1 MNKIFRTVWNHH
13 RRQIVVVNENTTS
26 HSQATGSSE
35 TSSVERFSSKTK
47 ALVVSALASAVCAC
61 FALPAQASWIT
72 DHGGSDNRLDWI
84 VGTEGTT
91 TWNPLQNQEF
101 EILQGETLNVGST
114 GSNHVEF
121 SKYTLPNV
129 TAGNRITNRGTYN
142 IHWVGNKAQAG
153 AENEGNFLDNYGKV
167 NIVFDQTPN
176 FGPDVSQAN
185 GNAIHNISAW
195 EVYKW
200 NMDGSDATWLK
211 DKPAFYNREGAE
223 FTIDVNVDATKL
235 TADQDPLKRDKT
247 ITGFAI
253 DGENDRAHMVA
264 KNAGKMGIAI
274 ENAGAKTYGVWVNFD
289 NSFINEKTGVLEI
302 VTSFKKPAS
311 NFLNLDEYSLGLA
324 LGGSGSFQNDGTV
337 KVDVEG
343 SRTITAINGA
353 GSSPLTAK
361 FVNSAGATMIGNATT
376 NVGGT
381 ALVVGLGANDLF
393 ENYGTLT
400 GTALAN
406 GGVAQA
412 IGLNNPESMINNYAG
427 ATLDLTAKSVYS
439 PESSQKA
446 HAEGI
451 YLNDGE
457 KFLNHGNATLT
468 AIVDGAGTANVMNGW
483 GINATDASKAGTTV
497 SNDGTMVINY
507 TGALGGGIKAET
519 PQLENANQ
527 LTINVNRTDAEVIR
541 TDVKG
546 IYVVKGGSLLNTK
559 DLDVVITANV
569 DSKENFDKKFQAS
582 GGSASGIFATAT
594 DATPVFTNKGHA
606 NVQVTLKNNVDGLS
620 SGVRGNGVYL
630 EGNGSNSGTL
640 DIHLDA
646 NYGTV
651 TKDFDVFA
659 ASGFWLNGDAKRYG
673 TPRFENTGSLNI
685 NTNFVADGIQL
696 VEMTGPNSKGWSR
709 GLEIHGQGTFVNNGQ
724 LKSVSTGNVITEG
737 LGVQGGEFINNK
749 DAEFV
754 ATSDGQYALGA
765 LISMPTA
772 SFEQVPPTVT
782 NVNGATLTLTATA
795 KNGTSSALYQ
805 SAGITTNAGTLLL
818 NSTGKNARGI
828 VLSNYETSLD
838 QNLVPVLNNTGT
850 LTITANS
857 LEDGQPSSLHE
868 VHGILLHKGEVNNS
882 GTITTNVTGDGLVEG
897 LKVTQTMFNNKLG
910 GVLNINSV
918 SNKDVY
924 QDGIAAGV
932 SIGANGNVVNAGEL
946 NIDMESHAHFI
957 KGIAFLDRTS
967 QLTNTGSIS
976 ITGTNHGDGTTV
988 VVPSL
993 SDTKNAYGIY
1003 MNKSEQFAND
1013 GTVEIAVNSLKGVSM
1028 GIGVHDAEF
1037 TNNEHGNLNITTK
1050 AYEKQAYGID
1060 VYGASGRSN
1069 NAGTITFDVTGG
1081 TTTSSH
1087 ATGLLVSNG
1096 GFYGNTGTL
1105 DFNLHGV
1112 TSVDSNAE
1120 VLAIDLTR
1128 ENTKFKNQGRIDI
1141 TGRRTGDIA
1150 TSGDLLGIRVNN
1162 GAVFENTDAGTIS
1175 IDLGATGN
1183 NKYGNNFAV
1192 SVFNASTFGNKGT
1205 INITLDQEAN
1215 NIGTLHG
1222 LMLGAD
1228 AIVNNAASALIKID
1242 VAPEDVASGHVWAIN
1257 GEGASIRNYG
1267 TIETNGAIKVGSI
1280 IGSSASL
1287 DGGTVKLTGK
1297 DAVSTV
1303 ATELKTGTLEN
1314 AGTLTVGSKTSPS
1327 WAVNVYDLK
1336 NTGTL
1341 NAGTIFVINSLDN
1354 AGVVN
1359 VDTTQRI
1366 ALSTY
1371 GKEVASGQHASIVN
1385 RESGQLTI
1393 NVDADPAITSLQAY
1407 VAGIDLFGPTNQPT
1421 MTGGDFT
1428 NLGTA
1433 TVSIVADRGHTYGI
1447 IADSTYES
1455 TIRNDNT
1462 LTIDVTKSASDATYG
1477 TWGIRGNHATSIIN
1491 NGTLSINGDSTGDG
1505 FLQGIALYGSDTK
1518 RGSYRNDGLATIT
1531 LVGNKNLD
1539 PSTATNAG
1547 AIGLNLSNSDAVNTS
1562 EMVFNVDGHRSDAI
1576 KLQNGS
1582 SLVNSGNITVNTNPS
1597 EGMDLA
1603 LDMIGGS
1610 HFTNAEGASF
1620 TFNYLSDD
1628 PALASA
1634 STDGIKLLDEG
1645 TVLDN
1650 SGNIAIN
1657 LKHLGERD
1665 DAILLKGLVVHT
1677 GATLNNAGTIEFSSE
1692 TNKSASVIDGAMA
1705 VNGTL
1710 VNNGTVDLDVI
1721 SHESDRQVWV
1731 GNGTLQNKNVLTMTA
1746 LNDGTGD
1753 VVGFM
1758 HDWKSVL
1765 PEEKTLNITNERV
1778 MNLTLTAEN
1787 GSAILY
1793 DMQGKER
1800 FENAVGA
1807 TVNTTVSGGSAA
1819 KGWVMG
1825 DTSVLVNE
1833 GQVDLK
1839 LEGLNQNTVLAGVEA
1854 LGEGVTATNNS
1865 TFSLT
1870 LAGTGAS
1877 ATGLKGNATGALFTN
1892 TGTLTV
1898 KNEGQFDQ
1906 VAGIDWNG
1914 KFNNEGVITLD
1925 MTRASGESGAVNGL
1939 LLGDAFK
1946 FENKTNG
1953 TLKIDI
1959 ASQDVAKSDVF
1970 AINGEGATI
1979 KNLGLIETN
1988 GAINVG
1994 TIYGD
1999 ATSPNGG
2006 VLKLTGRE
2014 SVSTVTGQLSLGRIE
2029 NAGTLTVGTVH
2040 ALSGPNS
2047 GTALK
2052 AYDLINTGTL
2062 NADTA
2067 WFTNTFTNE
2076 GEVNISTTTNR
2087 IALST
2092 LGKDKST
2099 GEHVT
2104 ILNKKD
2110 GVLNIS
2116 TKPNESLTADSKHVA
2131 GIDLFSSGDL
2141 QTSVGG
2147 DFINLGTTNIDV
2159 ESHKG
2164 HTYGIVADSSAGG
2177 KNSTIRN
2184 DGSLTIDVAKLS
2196 DDDTTSVRGIHT
2208 LSGVSI
2214 INNGTLTINASKQDN
2229 QRLYGVVLDGSETDR
2244 NTFHNTKD
2252 MSITLTENGLPSV
2265 DKIANEGLYG
2275 LHLSYTDAVNT
2286 GNLNLNLDGYRA
2298 EGIRVRHAST
2308 FLNQGA
2314 VNVSIKPK
2322 DSALLGDVAKQGN
2335 NYALQVIE
2343 GSTFKNDV
2351 NGTITYRYENDNAQ
2365 LTTAF
2370 TDGLAISGEGSE
2382 FTNLGSIDI
2391 HLKDLG
2397 ERQASK
2403 WMKGILVGSMGTL
2416 TNEGNIHLTS
2426 ETNRAT
2432 ESIDG
2437 VIAVNGQL
2445 VNRGDMIVNATS
2457 HESDRQFLV
2466 GSGHLQN
2473 QKNLTLTLIND
2484 GSGNV
2489 AGFNH
2494 DWTNCTPDL
2503 QTLHVQNEKDMNLTL
2518 KALNGTATIFD
2529 MVGQERFDNGA
2540 TGVITAGVSG
2550 GAGAN
2555 GWSLADTS
2563 IFANDNEINLTLTG
2577 LSDSAKLASL
2587 TMLGGEA
2594 VATNSGTMNITLAGQ
2609 GAEAYGLKSTV
2620 ADALFTND
2628 GVLNIEATGTFTQ
2641 ASGMDWAGT
2650 VANAGEINSNV
2661 GLKIG
2666 TVTGTG
2672 TLTVTGGDV
2681 SVDQLNDQRQVILTN
2696 VGTAN
2701 FGTIVMKSGSLEVNS
2716 KTTIANVTGNTSIK
2730 NLTNAGNLTLGGT
2743 LTLGASGAPGA
2754 LNNTGTLTI
2763 KGHTTAVGSITN
2775 SGRFT
2780 AQDMD
2785 VQGSVYNRRTGVMQ
2799 TGTLT
2804 VRGDKALTNEGEM
2817 TVADNSSVFGTLTNT
2832 GSIYLY
2838 DKSLV
2843 GEDGKIENRDELL
2856 VFGSLEV
2863 NGLLINL
2870 GTSKTQEL
2878 ILNGESISGTSG
2890 SFFMADRADVGAE
2903 SIAQSGQVNGK
2914 RTNFGKDYWGTVT
2927 VNAVYENHDLVFAGS
2942 NDAILDQLGQGLSG
2956 TGMTVTAEGSILN
2969 QSGATL
2975 QINGALDNSG
2985 SVTGGTLAL
2994 DASSQLTN
3002 RNTINVDALTG
3013 SDITITQGEAGATLT
3028 TAKNEVTN
3036 SNFILTQGNAS
3047 FDTLGTGNT
3056 YQLGGHVGDSV
3067 TVDLGRLTSDST
3079 INIGQGAELAV
3090 TTIDLD
3096 GVKANTVVLDGGT
3109 LKTSLDQIFADVAVN
3124 GAVDIDAQSSKD
3136 TVNVSGMTVATNV
3149 GAIKDAVSTGIAFN
3163 SGTVAFTDR
3172 VFSLE
3177 VTNDVLAKLEA
3188 DDGGNLEVA
3197 FNGKAAGVDAFT
3209 VDIANQITAT
3219 KPNGGSTYAVFT
3231 GETLVNKDT
3240 TQPGLTH
3247 TQLVVGSVDPLG
3259 RYTPNKNAHHLTQ
3272 SMGFKN
3278 VTGVTGGLY
3287 INDAR
3292 FVLVGDAKQSIDLAD
3307 GLVQV
3312 IGGEDG
3318 LVLGSYGSEVATKGH
3333 LAELNLG
3340 VFAEQGGYT
3349 VAGGATDV
3357 HNGDFVVDTLRLGGT
3372 LTVGDADRSD
3382 KGNAKLTIGSLTG
3395 YNGDVH
3401 NYGDT
3406 TITTIAVADN
3416 KSSMQIHNHG
3426 KLEIQ
3431 NGTLEGRLENKV
3443 GAKVTTGDV
3452 TLAYTE
3458 SVNDGTWLADA
3469 LTIAG
3474 SKKYIGD
3481 MIGRGELLNAGT
3493 LTVNKDL
3500 TLGSTLLSD
3509 DVASGGVLINRSTLK
3524 NRPAKLT
3531 VNGTLSM
3538 DGKSIFVNDGR
3549 YASVTANA
3557 LTMAAGSSF
3566 TNQKGG
3572 TVSVTE
3578 HGQIEGQY
3586 KNDAT
3591 SSFGSLTVTQT
3602 GAVTNTGT
3610 LTVTGQTELAGSITG
3625 SGNVTAG
3632 NLTVDATGVLA
3643 MTGTG
3648 ALTAQV
3654 VVVNAGGKVSVAGD
3668 SQLNALTATN
3678 AGELAFGSL
3687 AMTGDLSLTGSVM
3700 TALLSNAGNVTLAN
3714 STLTSKHDV
3723 TLGALAMTGS
3733 EATLGN
3739 ATMTGN
3745 IDLTGGQ
3752 LTTGTLTGESLTL
3765 RDQASLTAGNTHV
3778 ASLNATTGTL
3788 SLGTL
3793 TVDGD
3798 ITLDASTVTAQLIS
3812 GGNASLTNGSTFNG
3826 TGSKAT
3832 LNSLS
3837 LASGST
3843 MTVDRLAVT
3852 NAVNVAG
3859 VGSAF
3864 TGALTQGGVTTV
3876 TDGGQIVSTGATT
3889 LDSLTMTDAKDSS
3902 FGTLT
3907 VNGDVSLTNTNLT
3920 ANLVKGGATTL
3931 TGSQLTSTG
3940 MSELASLTLSGASS
3954 ASFGT
3959 LNVAG
3964 ALSVDGSV
3972 LNAQIAH
3979 GGATTVS
3986 NGGQVLSTGST
3997 TLDSL
4002 TMTNAQDSTF
4012 GTLTINGGVTLA
4024 GTNLTADLLS
4034 AGDVLIHQG
4043 ATIAST
4049 GTSHLGSLTMTDA
4062 GTSTMGDVTVDGAV
4076 SLTNTN
4082 LTANLVKG
4090 DVTTLT
4096 GSTLISTGSS
4106 ELASLTLNQN
4116 SNAQFGKL
4124 AVAGALSVDG
4134 SVLNG
4139 QITHGGATTV
4149 SNGGQVQSTGSTTL
4163 DSLTMT
4169 DAEDSTF
4176 GTLTVKGDVTLAGT
4190 NLTAD
4195 LLSANDVLIHQGAT
4209 IASTGTSHLGSLT
4222 MTDAGTSSMGDVTV
4236 DGVVSL
4242 TNTNLTANLV
4252 KGGVTT
4258 LTGSQ
4263 LTSTGVSDLASLT
4276 LSGASSA
4283 SFGTLNVAGVLS
4295 VDGSVL
4301 NGQIIKGGATE
4312 VTNGGQITSTGAT
4325 TLDSLT
4331 MTNAQDSSFG
4341 TLTVKGDVALTGS
4354 KLTADL
4360 RQAGNV
4366 SLMNATLTSNGQTI
4380 VDSLSLAD
4388 GSNAKFET
4396 LTVNGAMS
4404 VAGSVLKGQIAK
4416 AGATEVTKDG
4426 QIVSTGATTLD
4437 SLTMTD
4443 AKDSSFGALT
4453 VNGDV
4458 SLTNTKLIAN
4468 LVKGGATSLT
4478 GSQLTSTG
4486 TSELASLALSG
4497 ASTASFGTLN
4507 VTGALSV
4514 DGSVLNAQIA
4524 HGGAT
4529 IVTNAGQITSTG
4541 STTLDSLTMT
4551 DAKDSTF
4558 GTLTVNGNVAL
4569 TGSKL
4574 TADLRQAGNVTLTN
4588 ATLLSTAKTTMADYS
4603 QTGGVGSFGAVTAN
4617 NVNVTDGAFTTAGLV
4632 AQSAT
4637 FAGKTSQVA
4646 LNGTTHLGS
4655 LTISGTNVST
4665 DALTVTDKLVND
4677 SLLTGSSLTAN
4688 GADGAL
4694 VTVNNTGTI
4703 RFDTASGKVTY
4714 TQSEG
4719 ELDITKNNFTGSTFD
4734 VTGGIVSTDTLGKG
4748 NAWTLGGVMDS
4759 SVTMNI
4765 NTLTSDS
4772 TVSIKDGATLETS
4785 IIALNGK
4792 ANTVV
4797 LDGGTLSTMIDQ
4809 IFTDV
4814 RKDEGIDIEAGKPGD
4829 IVDVEGLNAVVG
4841 VGAIKDS
4848 VSAGIAFNSGT
4859 VAFNDKVYSLTLATD
4874 VLNKL
4879 EADDGGNLEVVFNGR
4894 ANVNQFTVDL
4904 ANTIKATNDGKP
4916 AHAVFAGETLINI
4929 DKTQPDL
4936 HHSKLVV
4943 GSADPSVSDAH
4954 HLTQSM
4960 GFMNVTGVQDGLFIR
4975 GEGTEFV
4982 LVGVDANAQGVG
4994 DVHNFKLA
5002 DGDVDVGTG
5011 STLTLGSYG
5020 KTLGT
5025 EGVLGLVTNEGT
5037 VNIKNGLFTLNELTG
5052 NGTLAV
5058 SDADHAKVAAT
5069 LKVGTLTQH
5078 HVNNFGS
5085 IIAETMTVDTLANA
5099 GDVKATTL
5107 TLNGKGSTSSGKI
5120 EAKTATIAD
5129 AASLTLMGSWVG
5141 DTLTVDGTLSM
5152 TDKAASM
5159 DVGTL
5164 TVNTNAQVT
5173 SAGTFNVDDLV
5184 VNGHLTQSGTAT
5196 HKTVTVA
5203 DLAELTNNGSLTT
5216 NTLTVEGT
5224 YAGSGVLT
5232 VNTNTTV
5239 TGSLT
5244 STGAKANLGT
5254 LTVTDATLVAKD
5266 LTSNDATVNGQSSV
5280 TVDRWTAK
5288 DVMLEGTTTV
5298 SGAFTADALTAK
5310 SELTAGATTVAGAFV
5325 QTAGNATLGS
5335 LSSGTFESNGIVNVD
5350 KTLNTSKLTQKGG
5363 ELTVGGALTATA
5375 VTLDGVTTIM
5385 GGLTADSLNTSNA
5398 LTAGITTLTGAFV
5411 QTAGNATL
5419 GSLSSGTFE
5428 SNGIVNVDKTLNT
5441 SKLTQKGGEL
5451 TVGGALTAT
5460 AVTLDGVT
5468 TIKGGLTADSLNTS
5482 NALTAGIT
5490 TLTGAFVQ
5498 TAGNATL
5505 SSLSSGTFES
5515 NGIVNV
5521 NKTLN
5526 TTTLNQKGGELHV
5539 GGTLTA
5545 TNATFNGTVESGDIH
5560 AQSVTTSGSL
5570 SASDATIEGIF
5581 DQTDGTVT
5589 LEDLTAGSV
5598 NQTTGQMTASN
5609 VTADKVTLGG
5619 KTDVAG
5625 LTAGQLTVSGTF
5637 EADVVT
5643 VTGKYDQSA
5652 GTADIGALTSESF
5665 ANAGDV
5671 TVDVID
5677 TALNNMGDLT
5687 INKTF
5692 ELSGTNDGTLNA
5704 DHAKGTLTDFTNNGM
5719 AQFGS
5724 TTVTDLTNNGSI
5736 NFADATL
5743 NGVNVNNKD
5752 MTSNALTVAGTLTT
5766 TGTLTSQKTNVD
5778 GTLSVNGGQAQL
5790 GELGVTGTLN
5800 VAQGGVANL
5809 GATTVNKGHVNVAGG
5824 KLQVESLTQTGG
5836 SLSLTQGGSFEGK
5849 LNITG
5854 ADITL
5859 GNASLNADGSIKDSN
5874 LTITGGTWG
5883 DDLTNLVSTDKG
5895 ALGNNTLTM
5904 TGGTLDLGDNTLT
5917 SSGSITMTGGTL
5929 IADNIALD
5937 GKTEGVITVG
5947 GKGTLQTTLNQI
5959 FKDFVVEGV
5968 EISATN
5974 WEDAW
5979 GGVHGQVIDA
5989 ATDVG
5994 DVKDS
5999 IITGIHFNGGSL
6011 TFTDEAFRTDL
6022 VAEVGSAL
6030 AQTFGDGKVNVE
6042 FTGHAVDDFTLDT
6055 IHKLEQDGMADKTQ
6069 GLVFAGDDL
6078 INNSGDTTLDV
6089 GKADSDD
6096 IHMNTGFAGV
6106 TNTDHINIKDD
6117 LEFVLVGKTD
6127 KDGKPLKD
6135 QLLSDATNGGSVHVE
6150 NGTLTL
6156 GSNGMKDKTGGTLA
6170 EVVLDEQ
6177 GNLVIKNGD
6186 FTVDRIESD
6195 GTLHVTGGGS
6205 LTSNEV
6211 TLDKGD
6217 NKIDEGGVLIVEEDE
6232 KGNGSLHIKGEGTLT
6247 NDGTLIAG
6255 GDNSHVDTTVDGTL
6269 TNNGTGVYDDMTINP
6284 DGHYHNTSTGKDKG
6298 DKIEVAEGGKWT
6310 NDGQSS
6316 WGQVDNNGSF
6326 DNTGSIVIGD
6336 GKAETDDFHVG
6347 QNGTVNQDGKLDA
6360 SNAGH
6365 TIIEG
6370 NFTTGDLTED
6380 GKPDPDAG
6388 TKFDDVTVTGGAHLE
6403 NNGTEIGNNLT
6414 VDKDGEY
6421 VNNGQS
6427 QWGSV
6432 DMNGTMDNTGSIVIG
6447 DGKTE
6452 TDDFHVGPDAT
6463 VNQDGILDASNA
6475 GHTIIEGNFTTGDL
6489 TEDGKPDP
6497 NAGTKFDDVTVTGGA
6512 HLENNGTEIGNNLTV
6527 DKDGEYVNNGQSQWG
6542 TVDIAGKGENNGD
6555 LIIKGDGNDATGDLI
6570 IEGTGDLVNNGN
6582 LIVGGKDTNNDV
6594 IIDGTLTNNGTGVY
6608 DDMIINPDGHYN
6620 NTTTGKDQG
6629 DKIEVTE
6636 GGKWTN
6642 DGQSNWGQVDINGNA
6657 SNNGDLIIG
6666 NGNDKDDDF
6675 HIGPNGSLDNQGHI
6689 DASNS
6694 GTAQI
6699 EGDLVNGTLSPD
6711 GKPDTDTSIKF
6722 DDVVV
6727 ENGGK
6732 LENNGTES
6740 GDSLVVKPGGDYIN
6754 NGNSNWND
6762 VTIEDGANSS
6772 NNGKLDIENDF
6783 VVDGD
6788 FNNNGSINAGNT
6800 IIGGNFDQT
6809 DNGSLNTGDLTV
6821 RPGGNID
6828 MDKGEIN
6835 VSGDLNLNGANV
6847 VIGNW
6852 KALSQENRVS
6862 PTWSADKPIDGKIWV
6877 IGNGDLTFGTASEG
6891 FADKLQKFD
6900 KKVPGLSGAASR
6912 VTVGQTVTMGAGS
6925 SLAVGSNVWNPAKDQ
6940 GRVELTEGSVYFGR
6954 DSYVLIDIGALG
6966 DGPAFT
6972 TTVEGATAT
6981 VESGANLV
6989 FGNLSKTGEFT
7000 LLEGFEIE
7008 GNFDKDGNW
7017 TGGWDGEDM
7026 YIVNEDGSGL
7036 DYFIT
7041 INVDKDKDRVNA
7053 NVTVADIATVYP
7065 NIVLPGLGNEALK
7078 DCQSGKDSSF
7088 ICSIVKNEN
7097 LTVAEKTQIINSVA
7111 QIASVAGTTASA
7123 FADMGMATDVLES
7136 RLSFTGPTHKNGQ
7149 LLQIPATDA
7158 LWVEVIGG
7166 KSKTTS
7172 LNYTKLSGGYKSDTY
7187 GFMIGADALMPKPAV
7202 KLGGAFSYLSG
7213 SLKSVG
7219 GGLETS
7225 NSYDTYG
7232 AHLYAAWTPTTK
7244 FNLIG
7249 HMDWMH
7255 QESDVNMTIGQ
7266 SGFNSASAIPK
7277 VNVAQ
7282 VGVRA
7287 EVRETAGLFEIVPHV
7302 GVRGVYTKTENFKTK
7317 IDGKNAFG
7325 NELEDTFT
7333 VQLPIGLTVSGNIP
7347 ANTGWTV
7354 SPKADVTF
7362 VGQVGDTEQ
7371 KTVVSGTS
7379 MSATDT
7385 VSGAFAGE
7393 CYGQVKM
7400 GLKLSNPK
7408 ADTSFG
7414 GTVGYT
7420 RGDAGKKDLSFG
7432 VQFTKNF

>member
-519 PQLENANQ
+519 SQLENANQ

-3163 SGTVAFTDR
+3163 SGTVAF
-3172 VFSLE
+3172 
-3177 VTNDVLAKLEA
+3177 
-3188 DDGGNLEVA
+3188 
-3197 FNGKAAGVDAFT
+3197 
-3209 VDIANQITAT
+3209 
-3219 KPNGGSTYAVFT
+3219 
-3231 GETLVNKDT
+3231 
-3240 TQPGLTH
+3240 
-3247 TQLVVGSVDPLG
+3247 
-3259 RYTPNKNAHHLTQ
+3259 
-3272 SMGFKN
+3272 
-3278 VTGVTGGLY
+3278 
-3287 INDAR
+3287 
-3292 FVLVGDAKQSIDLAD
+3292 
-3307 GLVQV
+3307 
-3312 IGGEDG
+3312 
-3318 LVLGSYGSEVATKGH
+3318 
-3333 LAELNLG
+3333 
-3340 VFAEQGGYT
+3340 
-3349 VAGGATDV
+3349 
-3357 HNGDFVVDTLRLGGT
+3357 
-3372 LTVGDADRSD
+3372 
-3382 KGNAKLTIGSLTG
+3382 
-3395 YNGDVH
+3395 
-3401 NYGDT
+3401 
-3406 TITTIAVADN
+3406 
-3416 KSSMQIHNHG
+3416 
-3426 KLEIQ
+3426 
-3431 NGTLEGRLENKV
+3431 
-3443 GAKVTTGDV
+3443 
-3452 TLAYTE
+3452 
-3458 SVNDGTWLADA
+3458 
-3469 LTIAG
+3469 
-3474 SKKYIGD
+3474 
-3481 MIGRGELLNAGT
+3481 
-3493 LTVNKDL
+3493 
-3500 TLGSTLLSD
+3500 
-3509 DVASGGVLINRSTLK
+3509 
-3524 NRPAKLT
+3524 
-3531 VNGTLSM
+3531 
-3538 DGKSIFVNDGR
+3538 
-3549 YASVTANA
+3549 
-3557 LTMAAGSSF
+3557 
-3566 TNQKGG
+3566 
-3572 TVSVTE
+3572 
-3578 HGQIEGQY
+3578 
-3586 KNDAT
+3586 
-3591 SSFGSLTVTQT
+3591 
-3602 GAVTNTGT
+3602 
-3610 LTVTGQTELAGSITG
+3610 
-3625 SGNVTAG
+3625 
-3632 NLTVDATGVLA
+3632 
-3643 MTGTG
+3643 
-3648 ALTAQV
+3648 
-3654 VVVNAGGKVSVAGD
+3654 
-3668 SQLNALTATN
+3668 
-3678 AGELAFGSL
+3678 
-3687 AMTGDLSLTGSVM
+3687 
-3700 TALLSNAGNVTLAN
+3700 
-3714 STLTSKHDV
+3714 
-3723 TLGALAMTGS
+3723 
-3733 EATLGN
+3733 
-3739 ATMTGN
+3739 
-3745 IDLTGGQ
+3745 
-3752 LTTGTLTGESLTL
+3752 
-3765 RDQASLTAGNTHV
+3765 
-3778 ASLNATTGTL
+3778 
-3788 SLGTL
+3788 
-3793 TVDGD
+3793 
-3798 ITLDASTVTAQLIS
+3798 
-3812 GGNASLTNGSTFNG
+3812 
-3826 TGSKAT
+3826 
-3832 LNSLS
+3832 
-3837 LASGST
+3837 
-3843 MTVDRLAVT
+3843 
-3852 NAVNVAG
+3852 
-3859 VGSAF
+3859 
-3864 TGALTQGGVTTV
+3864 
-3876 TDGGQIVSTGATT
+3876 
-3889 LDSLTMTDAKDSS
+3889 
-3902 FGTLT
+3902 
-3907 VNGDVSLTNTNLT
+3907 
-3920 ANLVKGGATTL
+3920 
-3931 TGSQLTSTG
+3931 
-3940 MSELASLTLSGASS
+3940 
-3954 ASFGT
+3954 
-3959 LNVAG
+3959 
-3964 ALSVDGSV
+3964 
-3972 LNAQIAH
+3972 
-3979 GGATTVS
+3979 
-3986 NGGQVLSTGST
+3986 
-3997 TLDSL
+3997 
-4002 TMTNAQDSTF
+4002 
-4012 GTLTINGGVTLA
+4012 
-4024 GTNLTADLLS
+4024 
-4034 AGDVLIHQG
+4034 
-4043 ATIAST
+4043 
-4049 GTSHLGSLTMTDA
+4049 
-4062 GTSTMGDVTVDGAV
+4062 
-4076 SLTNTN
+4076 
-4082 LTANLVKG
+4082 
-4090 DVTTLT
+4090 
-4096 GSTLISTGSS
+4096 
-4106 ELASLTLNQN
+4106 
-4116 SNAQFGKL
+4116 
-4124 AVAGALSVDG
+4124 
-4134 SVLNG
+4134 
-4139 QITHGGATTV
+4139 
-4149 SNGGQVQSTGSTTL
+4149 
-4163 DSLTMT
+4163 
-4169 DAEDSTF
+4169 
-4176 GTLTVKGDVTLAGT
+4176 
-4190 NLTAD
+4190 
-4195 LLSANDVLIHQGAT
+4195 
-4209 IASTGTSHLGSLT
+4209 
-4222 MTDAGTSSMGDVTV
+4222 
-4236 DGVVSL
+4236 
-4242 TNTNLTANLV
+4242 
-4252 KGGVTT
+4252 
-4258 LTGSQ
+4258 
-4263 LTSTGVSDLASLT
+4263 
-4276 LSGASSA
+4276 
-4283 SFGTLNVAGVLS
+4283 
-4295 VDGSVL
+4295 
-4301 NGQIIKGGATE
+4301 
-4312 VTNGGQITSTGAT
+4312 
-4325 TLDSLT
+4325 
-4331 MTNAQDSSFG
+4331 
-4341 TLTVKGDVALTGS
+4341 
-4354 KLTADL
+4354 
-4360 RQAGNV
+4360 
-4366 SLMNATLTSNGQTI
+4366 
-4380 VDSLSLAD
+4380 
-4388 GSNAKFET
+4388 
-4396 LTVNGAMS
+4396 
-4404 VAGSVLKGQIAK
+4404 
-4416 AGATEVTKDG
+4416 
-4426 QIVSTGATTLD
+4426 
-4437 SLTMTD
+4437 
-4443 AKDSSFGALT
+4443 
-4453 VNGDV
+4453 
-4458 SLTNTKLIAN
+4458 
-4468 LVKGGATSLT
+4468 
-4478 GSQLTSTG
+4478 
-4486 TSELASLALSG
+4486 
-4497 ASTASFGTLN
+4497 
-4507 VTGALSV
+4507 
-4514 DGSVLNAQIA
+4514 
-4524 HGGAT
+4524 
-4529 IVTNAGQITSTG
+4529 
-4541 STTLDSLTMT
+4541 
-4551 DAKDSTF
+4551 
-4558 GTLTVNGNVAL
+4558 
-4569 TGSKL
+4569 
-4574 TADLRQAGNVTLTN
+4574 
-4588 ATLLSTAKTTMADYS
+4588 
-4603 QTGGVGSFGAVTAN
+4603 
-4617 NVNVTDGAFTTAGLV
+4617 
-4632 AQSAT
+4632 
-4637 FAGKTSQVA
+4637 
-4646 LNGTTHLGS
+4646 
-4655 LTISGTNVST
+4655 
-4665 DALTVTDKLVND
+4665 
-4677 SLLTGSSLTAN
+4677 
-4688 GADGAL
+4688 
-4694 VTVNNTGTI
+4694 
-4703 RFDTASGKVTY
+4703 
-4714 TQSEG
+4714 
-4719 ELDITKNNFTGSTFD
+4719 
-4734 VTGGIVSTDTLGKG
+4734 
-4748 NAWTLGGVMDS
+4748 
-4759 SVTMNI
+4759 
-4765 NTLTSDS
+4765 
-4772 TVSIKDGATLETS
+4772 
-4785 IIALNGK
+4785 
-4792 ANTVV
+4792 
-4797 LDGGTLSTMIDQ
+4797 
-4809 IFTDV
+4809 
-4814 RKDEGIDIEAGKPGD
+4814 
-4829 IVDVEGLNAVVG
+4829 
-4841 VGAIKDS
+4841 
-4848 VSAGIAFNSGT
+4848 
-4859 VAFNDKVYSLTLATD
+4859 NDKVYSLTLATD

-5120 EAKTATIAD
+5120 EVKTATIAD

>member
-35 TSSVERFSSKTK
+35 TSSVERFSSKAKT
-47 ALVVSALASAVCAC
+47 LVVSALASAVCAC

-91 TWNPLQNQEF
+91 TWNTLQNQEF

-185 GNAIHNISAW
+185 GNANHNISAW

-274 ENAGAKTYGVWVNFD
+274 ENAGAKTYGIWVNYD
-289 NSFINEKTGVLEI
+289 NSFVNEKTGVVEV
-302 VTSFKKPAS
+302 VTSFKKPAA

-412 IGLNNPESMINNYAG
+412 IGINNPESMFNNYAG

-446 HAEGI
+446 RAEGI

-483 GINATDASKAGTTV
+483 GINTTDASKAGTTV

-507 TGALGGGIKAET
+507 TGALGGGIKADSS
-519 PQLENANQ
+519 QLENANQ

-546 IYVVKGGSLLNTK
+546 IYVARGGSLLNTK

-582 GGSASGIFATAT
+582 GGGASGIFATAT

-805 SAGITTNAGTLLL
+805 SAGTTTNAGTLLL

-897 LKVTQTMFNNKLG
+897 LKVTQTTFNNQLG

-918 SNKDVY
+918 ANKDVY
-924 QDGIAAGV
+924 QDGMAAGV

-957 KGIAFLDRTS
+957 KGIAFYDRTS
-967 QLTNTGSIS
+967 QLTNTGSIT
-976 ITGTNHGDGTTV
+976 ITGTNHGDGTSV
-988 VVPSL
+988 VAPSL

-1013 GTVEIAVNSLKGVSM
+1013 GTVEIAVNALKGVSM
-1028 GIGVHDAEF
+1028 GIGVHDAEL
-1037 TNNEHGNLNITTK
+1037 TNNAKGNITIISK
-1050 AYEKQAYGID
+1050 ANEQDAYGID

-1081 TTTSSH
+1081 Q
-1087 ATGLLVSNG
+1087 TGDARGLMVRNG
-1096 GFYGNTGTL
+1096 AFYANTG
-1105 DFNLHGV
+1105 NLKLNLYGV
-1112 TSVDSNAE
+1112 TSPDSN
-1120 VLAIDLTR
+1120 R
-1128 ENTKFKNQGRIDI
+1128 ESVGIFTTAKAKLKNEGRIDI
-1141 TGRRTGDIA
+1141 TGRRTGDIV
-1150 TSGDLLGIRVNN
+1150 TSGDIAGIRVNAN
-1162 GAVFENTDAGTIS
+1162 AILDNTEKGIITVDLGPTGNKKAANNYAIQVLSGATFGNAGTIN
-1175 IDLGATGN
+1175 L
-1183 NKYGNNFAV
+1183 
-1192 SVFNASTFGNKGT
+1192 
-1205 INITLDQEAN
+1205 TLDQEAN
-1215 NIGTLHG
+1215 NLGTVHG
-1222 LMLGAD
+1222 LLLSKD
-1228 AIVNNAASALIKID
+1228 AVVNNTATGLIKID
-1242 VAPEDVASGHVWAIN
+1242 VAPEDVALGNLWAIN
-1257 GEGASIRNYG
+1257 GETASIRNYG

-1280 IGSSASL
+1280 VGSSASL

-1314 AGTLTVGSKTSPS
+1314 AGTLTVGSKTSPN
-1327 WAVNVYDLK
+1327 WAVFVYDLK

-1341 NAGTIFVINSLDN
+1341 NAGTLYATNSFDN
-1354 AGVVN
+1354 SGVVN

-1371 GKEVASGQHASIVN
+1371 GKEVASGEHASIVN

-1393 NVDADPAITSLQAY
+1393 NVNADPALTAQHPHT
-1407 VAGIDLFGPTNQPT
+1407 AGIDLFGPTNQPT

-1428 NLGTA
+1428 NLGTTA
-1433 TVSIVADRGHTYGI
+1433 ITVEADRGFTYGI
-1447 IADSTYES
+1447 IADSTHES
-1455 TIRNDNT
+1455 TIRNDKT
-1462 LTIDVTKSASDATYG
+1462 LTIDVTKSASEAKYG

-1491 NGTLSINGDSTGDG
+1491 NGTLSINGDSIGDG
-1505 FLQGIALYGSDTK
+1505 YLQGIALYGSDTK
-1518 RGSYRNDGLATIT
+1518 RGSFRNDGLATIT

-1547 AIGLNLSNSDAVNTS
+1547 AIGLNLSFSDAVNTS

-1582 SLVNSGNITVNTNPS
+1582 SMVNSGNITVNTNPS

-1603 LDMIGGS
+1603 IAMIGGS

-1628 PALASA
+1628 PALANA
-1634 STDGIKLLDEG
+1634 STDGIKLNDEG

-1650 SGNIAIN
+1650 SGTIAIN

-1665 DAILLKGLVVHT
+1665 DAIWLKGLVVHT

-1705 VNGTL
+1705 VNGTF

-1839 LEGLNQNTVLAGVEA
+1839 LEGLKQNTVLAGVEA

-1892 TGTLTV
+1892 TGRLTV

-1925 MTRASGESGAVNGL
+1925 MTRAPGATGAVNGL
-1939 LLGDAFK
+1939 LLGDASK

-1979 KNLGLIETN
+1979 KNFGLIETN

-1999 ATSPNGG
+1999 TTSTNGG
-2006 VLKLTGRE
+2006 ILKLTGRD

-2040 ALSGPNS
+2040 ALSGPTS
-2047 GTALK
+2047 GAALR

-2184 DGSLTIDVAKLS
+2184 DGSLIIEVAKLS
-2196 DDDTTSVRGIHT
+2196 DDDTSSVRGIHT

-2214 INNGTLTINASKQDN
+2214 INNGTLTINASKQGN
-2229 QRLYGVVLDGSETDR
+2229 QRLYGVVSDGSETDR

-2252 MSITLTENGLPSV
+2252 MTITLTENGLPSV

-2298 EGIRVRHAST
+2298 EGIRVRDAST

-2314 VNVSIKPK
+2314 INVSIKPK
-2322 DSALLGDVAKQGN
+2322 DSALLGDVVKQGN

-2370 TDGLAISGEGSE
+2370 TDGLTVGDVGSE
-2382 FTNLGSIDI
+2382 IINLGSIDI

-2403 WMKGILVGSMGTL
+2403 WMKGILVGSLGTL
-2416 TNEGNIHLTS
+2416 TNEGNIQVTS

-2445 VNRGDMIVNATS
+2445 VNRGDLIVNATS

-2484 GSGNV
+2484 GAGNV
-2489 AGFNH
+2489 VGFYR
-2494 DWTNCTPDL
+2494 DWTQRTPEQ
-2503 QTLHVQNEKDMNLTL
+2503 QTLHIQNEKDMNLTL

-2529 MVGQERFDNGA
+2529 MLGQQRFDNA
-2540 TGVITAGVSG
+2540 ASGVVTASVSG

-2577 LSDSAKLASL
+2577 LSDSAKLAGL

-2628 GVLNIEATGTFTQ
+2628 GTLNIESTGTFTQ

-2672 TLTVTGGDV
+2672 SLNVTGGDV
-2681 SVDQLNDQRQVILTN
+2681 SVDQLNDQRQVILSN

-2701 FGTIVMKSGSLEVNS
+2701 FGTIAMKSGSLEVNS
-2716 KTTIANVTGNTSIK
+2716 KTTIANVTGNASIK

-2743 LTLGASGAPGA
+2743 LTLGANGAPGA

-2956 TGMTVTAEGSILN
+2956 TGMTITAGGSILN

-3079 INIGQGAELAV
+3079 VNIGQGAELAV

-3382 KGNAKLTIGSLTG
+3382 KGNAKLTIGSLTS

-3493 LTVNKDL
+3493 LAVKKDL

-3648 ALTAQV
+3648 ALTAQD

-3739 ATMTGN
+3739 ATIAGN

-3752 LTTGTLTGESLTL
+3752 LTTGTLTGEALTL
-3765 RDQASLTAGNTHV
+3765 RDQASLTAGNTHI

-3798 ITLDASTVTAQLIS
+3798 ITLDGSTVTAQLIS

-3826 TGSKAT
+3826 TGSNAT

-3843 MTVDRLAVT
+3843 MTVDRLGVT
-3852 NAVNVAG
+3852 NAVKVAG

-3864 TGALTQGGVTTV
+3864 TGELTQGGVTTV
-3876 TDGGQIVSTGATT
+3876 TDGGQITSTGVTN
-3889 LDSLTMTDAKDSS
+3889 LESLTMKDAKDST
-3902 FGTLT
+3902 FGQLT
-3907 VNGDVSLTNTNLT
+3907 VNGNV
-3920 ANLVKGGATTL
+3920 TL
-3931 TGSQLTSTG
+3931 TG
-3940 MSELASLTLSGASS
+3940 
-3954 ASFGT
+3954 
-3959 LNVAG
+3959 
-3964 ALSVDGSV
+3964 
-3972 LNAQIAH
+3972 
-3979 GGATTVS
+3979 
-3986 NGGQVLSTGST
+3986 
-3997 TLDSL
+3997 
-4002 TMTNAQDSTF
+4002 
-4012 GTLTINGGVTLA
+4012 
-4024 GTNLTADLLS
+4024 TNLKADLQS
-4034 AGDVLIHQG
+4034 AGDVLINQG

-4049 GTSHLGSLTMTDA
+4049 GSSHLGTLTMTNA

-4090 DVTTLT
+4090 DATTLT

-4106 ELASLTLNQN
+4106 ELASLTLDQN

-4124 AVAGALSVDG
+4124 TVNGVLSVDG
-4134 SVLNG
+4134 SILNA
-4139 QITHGGATTV
+4139 QIAHGGATTV

-4263 LTSTGVSDLASLT
+4263 LTSTGTSELASLT

-4283 SFGTLNVAGVLS
+4283 SFGTLNVAGALS

-4301 NGQIIKGGATE
+4301 NGQIIKGGVTE
-4312 VTNGGQITSTGAT
+4312 VTNSGQITSTGAT

-4331 MTNAQDSSFG
+4331 MTDAKDSTFG
-4341 TLTVKGDVALTGS
+4341 TLTVNGDVALTGS

-4360 RQAGNV
+4360 RQAANV
-4366 SLMNATLTSNGQTI
+4366 TLTNATLMSNDQTI
-4380 VDSLSLAD
+4380 VETLSLAQ
-4388 GSNAKFET
+4388 GSNAQFGT

-4426 QIVSTGATTLD
+4426 QIVSTGNTTLD

-4443 AKDSSFGALT
+4443 AKDSSFGTLT

-4458 SLTNTKLIAN
+4458 SLTNTNLIAN
-4468 LVKGGATSLT
+4468 LVKGGVTTLT
-4478 GSQLTSTG
+4478 GSQLTSSG
-4486 TSELASLALSG
+4486 KSDLASLALSG
-4497 ASTASFGTLN
+4497 ASSASFGTLN
-4507 VTGALSV
+4507 VAGALSV
-4514 DGSVLNAQIA
+4514 DGSVLNGQIA
-4524 HGGAT
+4524 NAGAT
-4529 IVTNAGQITSTG
+4529 EVTNGGQITSTG
-4541 STTLDSLTMT
+4541 VTTLDSLTMT

-4558 GTLTVNGNVAL
+4558 GTLTVNGDVAL

-4588 ATLLSTAKTTMADYS
+4588 GTLLSTGKTTMADYS
-4603 QTGGVGSFGAVTAN
+4603 QTGGVGRFGTVTAN
-4617 NVNVTDGAFTTAGLV
+4617 NVNVVDGAFTTAGLV
-4632 AQSAT
+4632 AQSAA

-4655 LTISGTNVST
+4655 LTIIGTDVST
-4665 DALTVTDKLVND
+4665 DVLTVTDKLVND
-4677 SLLTGSSLTAN
+4677 SLLTGSSLTAK
-4688 GADGAL
+4688 GVDDAL
-4694 VTVNNTGTI
+4694 VTVNNTGTM
-4703 RFDTASGKVTY
+4703 RFDSASGKVTY

-4719 ELDITKNNFTGSTFD
+4719 EFDITKNNFTGSTFD
-4734 VTGGIVSTDTLGKG
+4734 VTGGIVRTDTLGKG
-4748 NAWTLGGVMDS
+4748 NAWTLGGLMDS
-4759 SVTMNI
+4759 SVSMNI

-4797 LDGGTLSTMIDQ
+4797 LEGGTLSTVIDQ

-4904 ANTIKATNDGKP
+4904 ANSIKATNDGKP

-5020 KTLGT
+5020 KALGT

-5129 AASLTLMGSWVG
+5129 AASLTLTGSWVG

-5152 TDKAASM
+5152 MDKAASM

-5224 YAGSGVLT
+5224 YAGSGALT

-5244 STGAKANLGT
+5244 STGAKTNLGS
-5254 LTVTDATLVAKD
+5254 LTMTDATLVAKD
-5266 LTSNDATVNGQSSV
+5266 LTTSDATVSGQSAV
-5280 TVDRWTAK
+5280 TVDHWAAK
-5288 DVMLEGTTTV
+5288 DVSLEGVTTV
-5298 SGAFTADALTAK
+5298 NGAFSASELTTK
-5310 SELTAGATTVAGAFV
+5310 GELTAGATTVTGAFV
-5325 QTAGNATLGS
+5325 QTAGHATLSS

-5350 KTLNTSKLTQKGG
+5350 KTFNTTTLTQKGG

-5375 VTLDGVTTIM
+5375 VTLDGVATVK
-5385 GGLTADSLNTSNA
+5385 GGLTAESLTTSNS

-5441 SKLTQKGGEL
+5441 
-5451 TVGGALTAT
+5451 
-5460 AVTLDGVT
+5460 
-5468 TIKGGLTADSLNTS
+5468 
-5482 NALTAGIT
+5482 
-5490 TLTGAFVQ
+5490 
-5498 TAGNATL
+5498 
-5505 SSLSSGTFES
+5505 
-5515 NGIVNV
+5515 
-5521 NKTLN
+5521 
-5526 TTTLNQKGGELHV
+5526 TTLNQKGGELHV
-5539 GGTLTA
+5539 SGTLTA

-5570 SASDATIEGIF
+5570 SASDATIEGILV
-5581 DQTDGTVT
+5581 QTDGTVT

-5609 VTADKVTLGG
+5609 VTADKITLGG

-5625 LTAGQLTVSGTF
+5625 LTAGQLSVSGTF

-5652 GTADIGALTSESF
+5652 GTADIGTLTSESF

-5677 TALNNMGDLT
+5677 TALNNTGDLT

-5692 ELSGTNDGTLNA
+5692 ELSGTNDGTLTA
-5704 DHAKGTLTDFTNNGM
+5704 DRAKGTLTDFTNKGT

-5724 TTVTDLTNNGSI
+5724 TTVTDLTNNGTI

-5752 MTSNALTVAGTLTT
+5752 MTSNTLTVAGSLTS
-5766 TGTLTSQKTNVD
+5766 TGTLTSQKTTVN

-5790 GELGVTGTLN
+5790 GELGVKGTLTTKGELTAGKTNLTGTLN

-5824 KLQVESLTQTGG
+5824 KLQVESLTQKGG
-5836 SLSLTQGGSFEGK
+5836 SLSLTQGGSFDGK

-5974 WEDAW
+5974 WEEAW

-6135 QLLSDATNGGSVHVE
+6135 QLLSDAANGGSVHVE

-6310 NDGQSS
+6310 NEGQSN
-6316 WGQVDNNGSF
+6316 WGQVDINGSF
-6326 DNTGSIVIGD
+6326 DNTGSIIIGD

-6347 QNGTVNQDGKLDA
+6347 SNATVNQDGKLDA

-6370 NFTTGDLTED
+6370 NFTTGELTED
-6380 GKPDPDAG
+6380 GKPDPNAG

-6432 DMNGTMDNTGSIVIG
+6432 DMNGTLDNTGSIVIG
-6447 DGKTE
+6447 DGKAE

-6489 TEDGKPDP
+6489 TEDGKPDL

-6594 IIDGTLTNNGTGVY
+6594 IVDGTLTNNGTGVY

-6762 VTIEDGANSS
+6762 VTIEDGANGS

-6981 VESGANLV
+6981 VESGASLV

-7123 FADMGMATDVLES
+7123 FTDMGMTTDVLES

-7172 LNYTKLSGGYKSDTY
+7172 LNYTNLSGGYKSDTY

-7266 SGFNSASAIPK
+7266 SGFNSASAKPK

-7317 IDGKNAFG
+7317 LDGKNAFG

-7333 VQLPIGLTVSGNIP
+7333 VQLPIGLSVSGNIP

-7379 MSATDT
+7379 MSASDT
-7385 VSGAFAGE
+7385 VTGAFAGE
-7393 CYGQVKM
+7393 CYGQFKL
-7400 GLKLSNPK
+7400 GLSVINPK

-7432 VQFTKNF
+7432 VQFTKHF